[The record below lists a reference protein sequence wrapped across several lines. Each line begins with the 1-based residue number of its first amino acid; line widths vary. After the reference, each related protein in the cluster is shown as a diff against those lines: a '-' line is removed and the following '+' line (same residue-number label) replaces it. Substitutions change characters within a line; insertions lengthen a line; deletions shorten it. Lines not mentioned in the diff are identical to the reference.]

1 MRSIALPEAES
12 GAPRN
17 DAGARAA
24 SGTSAIVLLLFLGTL
39 WGSSYSLIMYV
50 MQTVPAITL
59 NAVRV
64 SLAALV
70 LGAYAYAQGHRFP
83 KDGATWRWFV
93 AQGAIN
99 PGIAWVLISWGQQ
112 FIGGGV
118 TAIINTLSPLFAVV
132 ITVLIT
138 RDERFNAVK
147 LGGIVLG
154 FLGVVVLMA
163 PSVKAGSSEQ
173 LVAIGAVLLGTI
185 GFAAAATIG
194 RQLSHL
200 TPCVL
205 ATGALSGASFV
216 LIPASLIVD
225 KPWTL
230 SPDPY
235 AIWVLL
241 FLTLVS
247 TAFAFLLYFRLLKTI
262 GSAGTLSV
270 GYVRVGVAVV
280 LGAIIYGEPITMS
293 VVLGLACVIVGVVAV
308 TRKPALAG

>member
-1 MRSIALPEAES
+1 MGTEIPARSQS
-12 GAPRN
+12 
-17 DAGARAA
+17 ARAGV
-24 SGTSAIVLLLFLGTL
+24 GTSPIVLLVLLGTL

-50 MQTVPAITL
+50 MQTMPVITL

-64 SLAALV
+64 ALAALV
-70 LGAYAYAQGHRFP
+70 LGAYAHLQGHRFP
-83 KDGATWRWFV
+83 ADGATWRWFV
-93 AQGAIN
+93 AQGTIN
-99 PGIAWVLISWGQQ
+99 PGIAWVLITWGQQ

-118 TAIINTLSPLFAVV
+118 TAIINTMSPLFAVV
-132 ITVLIT
+132 ITLLFT
-138 RDERFNAVK
+138 RDERFTAMK

-154 FLGVVVLMA
+154 FVGVVVLMT
-163 PSVKAGSSEQ
+163 PSVKTGSGDQ

-194 RQLSHL
+194 RQLVHL

-205 ATGALSGASFV
+205 ATGALTGASFV

-230 SPDPY
+230 TPDPY
-235 AIWVLL
+235 AIGVLL

-247 TAFAFLLYFRLLKTI
+247 TAFAFLVYFRLLKTI

-280 LGAIIYGEPITMS
+280 LGAIIYGEPITLA
-293 VVLGLACVIVGVVAV
+293 VVVGLACVVVGVVAV
-308 TRKPALAG
+308 TRKPAQAG